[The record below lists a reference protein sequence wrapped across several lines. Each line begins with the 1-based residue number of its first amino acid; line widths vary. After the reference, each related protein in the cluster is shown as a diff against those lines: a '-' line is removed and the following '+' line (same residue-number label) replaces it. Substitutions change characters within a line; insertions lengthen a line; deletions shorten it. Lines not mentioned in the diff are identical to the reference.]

1 MLYIRAPLKWQ
12 QQARS
17 LCRTSGESYVIKP
30 RFIPLVTA
38 FAMSLYMVTIMTFV
52 ITWVNTGLADGL
64 LWRWWRAFYIAW
76 PIAFVLILI
85 GAPRITRLI
94 MRLKA
99 D

>member
-1 MLYIRAPLKWQ
+1 MIN
-12 QQARS
+12 
-17 LCRTSGESYVIKP
+17 P

-52 ITWVNTGLADGL
+52 ITWVNTGFSDGL
-64 LWRWWRAFYIAW
+64 MGRWWRAFYIAW
-76 PIAFVLILI
+76 PVAFLLILV

-94 MRLKA
+94 VRLKA